1 VTPKGLLLVGRAA
14 AWSCVV
20 AITLLSLLPGEEM
33 VRTDLGG
40 HVEHVLAYSI
50 TALIA
55 VYAYNSIA
63 PYRVFGALTL
73 FAACLEYLQRFS
85 PGRHS
90 RLIDFLFSALGVGVG
105 AAIFIIT
112 RRLRRAGNGQT

>member
-1 VTPKGLLLVGRAA
+1 MPKGLLLVGRAA
-14 AWSCVV
+14 AWSCIV
-20 AITLLSLLPGEEM
+20 AITLLSLFPGEEM

-50 TALIA
+50 TALIVA
-55 VYAYNSIA
+55 YAYNSIA
-63 PYRVFGALTL
+63 PYQVFGALIV

-90 RLIDFLFSALGVGVG
+90 RLIDFAFSALGVVVG
-105 AAIFIIT
+105 AAIFIIG
-112 RRLRRAGNGQT
+112 RKLRRGGNAQT